1 MDVNTRVG
9 LAYLPP
15 SSSHWLGT
23 DHMGL
28 DMVSLLIAGL
38 RSSLYVGFLAG
49 TVATTV
55 GTLIGL
61 YGGYKGGLI
70 DDVLT
75 AATNLFLVIPSLI
88 VLILLS
94 ASIENGRSL
103 TLIALIIGCTT
114 WTWSARAVRAQ
125 AASLRNR
132 DHVALARINGYGTF
146 GIVFLHIMP
155 YLLSYIFMVFIL
167 QMATGILAE
176 ASLSMLGLGPYDSV
190 SLGKILNEA
199 KTNEALTDGA
209 WWAFAPAM
217 VLDHD
222 DRVFAVHHQHVARR
236 RVQPAPEEVMTS
248 PIFEVDNLRAHYLTR
263 FGQKIQAVDGVS
275 FSLQPGEILG
285 IAGESGCGKT
295 TLVSACMGLYIPPL
309 HLSGGDVRIDGK
321 SIIGMDSEK
330 IVGTCWARRSR

>member
-1 MDVNTRVG
+1 MKLLKTLLGSGSFTFGMGLFLLTLLSALLGPLLLHVDVSTRVG
-9 LAYLPP
+9 LAYLAP

-23 DHMGL
+23 DHLGL
-28 DMVSLLIAGL
+28 DMVSLLISGL

-55 GTLIGL
+55 GTSIGL

-75 AATNLFLVIPSLI
+75 LSTNLFLVIPSLI

-125 AASLRNR
+125 AVSLRNR

-146 GIVFLHIMP
+146 GIVLFHIMP

-167 QMATGILAE
+167 QMATGILCE

-209 WWAFAPAM
+209 WWAFAPAL
-217 VLDHD
+217 VLITTI
-222 DRVFAVHHQHVARR
+222 V
-236 RVQPAPEEVMTS
+236 
-248 PIFEVDNLRAHYLTR
+248 
-263 FGQKIQAVDGVS
+263 
-275 FSLQPGEILG
+275 FSLYVINTSLEGVFNPRLR
-285 IAGESGCGKT
+285 K
-295 TLVSACMGLYIPPL
+295 
-309 HLSGGDVRIDGK
+309 
-321 SIIGMDSEK
+321 
-330 IVGTCWARRSR
+330 

>member
-1 MDVNTRVG
+1 MRLIKSLLRSPSFVLGMSLFVLTLLLALTGPLLLHVDVNTRVG
-9 LAYLPP
+9 LAYLAP

-23 DHMGL
+23 NHMGV

-49 TVATTV
+49 TLATLV

-75 AATNLFLVIPSLI
+75 AGTNLFLVIPSLI

-94 ASIENGRSL
+94 ASIEDGRSL
-103 TLIALIIGCTT
+103 TLIALIIGATT

-125 AASLRNR
+125 AASLRSR
-132 DHVALARINGYGTF
+132 DHVALARINGYGTL
-146 GIVFLHIMP
+146 GIVFFHIMP

-167 QMATGILAE
+167 QMAAGILSE
-176 ASLSMLGLGPYDSV
+176 ASLSMLGLGPYNSI

-209 WWAFAPAM
+209 WWAFTPAM
-217 VLDHD
+217 VLITVV
-222 DRVFAVHHQHVARR
+222 VFALYTVN
-236 RVQPAPEEVMTS
+236 TS
-248 PIFEVDNLRAHYLTR
+248 LEGVFNPRLR
-263 FGQKIQAVDGVS
+263 K
-275 FSLQPGEILG
+275 
-285 IAGESGCGKT
+285 
-295 TLVSACMGLYIPPL
+295 
-309 HLSGGDVRIDGK
+309 
-321 SIIGMDSEK
+321 
-330 IVGTCWARRSR
+330 

>member
-1 MDVNTRVG
+1 MDVSTRVG
-9 LAYLPP
+9 LAYVAP

-61 YGGYKGGLI
+61 YGGYRGGLI
-70 DDVLT
+70 DDALT

-103 TLIALIIGCTT
+103 TLIALIIGGTT

-146 GIVFLHIMP
+146 GIVLFHIMP

-176 ASLSMLGLGPYDSV
+176 AASRCSGSV
-190 SLGKILNEA
+190 RTI
-199 KTNEALTDGA
+199 
-209 WWAFAPAM
+209 
-217 VLDHD
+217 
-222 DRVFAVHHQHVARR
+222 
-236 RVQPAPEEVMTS
+236 
-248 PIFEVDNLRAHYLTR
+248 
-263 FGQKIQAVDGVS
+263 
-275 FSLQPGEILG
+275 
-285 IAGESGCGKT
+285 
-295 TLVSACMGLYIPPL
+295 
-309 HLSGGDVRIDGK
+309 
-321 SIIGMDSEK
+321 
-330 IVGTCWARRSR
+330 RSRWAKS

>member
-1 MDVNTRVG
+1 MKLFRNLLRSPSFVLGAGLFAFTLLLALLGPLLMRVNVNARVD
-9 LAYLPP
+9 LAYVPP
-15 SSSHWLGT
+15 SSAHWLGT

-49 TVATTV
+49 TVATVV

-75 AATNLFLVIPSLI
+75 VCTNLFLVIPSLI

-125 AASLRNR
+125 ASSLRNR
-132 DHVALARINGYGTF
+132 DHVALARLNGYGTF
-146 GIVFLHIMP
+146 GIVTFQIMP
-155 YLLSYIFMVFIL
+155 YLLSYVFMVFIL
-167 QMATGILAE
+167 QMATGILVE

-190 SLGKILNEA
+190 SLGRILNEA
-199 KTNEALTDGA
+199 KANEALTDGA

-217 VLDHD
+217 VLITMI
-222 DRVFAVHHQHVARR
+222 V
-236 RVQPAPEEVMTS
+236 
-248 PIFEVDNLRAHYLTR
+248 
-263 FGQKIQAVDGVS
+263 
-275 FSLQPGEILG
+275 FSLYVINTSLEGVFNPRLR
-285 IAGESGCGKT
+285 K
-295 TLVSACMGLYIPPL
+295 
-309 HLSGGDVRIDGK
+309 
-321 SIIGMDSEK
+321 
-330 IVGTCWARRSR
+330 